1 MHCIVYKHK
10 YSIYVCKGNAC
21 TTELQDILSL
31 VFLYK
36 SSRMQNLHLAP
47 DNDEDDLYI
56 FEDVQQQDLDLDM
69 LDQDE
74 GFQKA
79 VKTSYANRPPL
90 PGTLGARGLTTAV
103 KGAEGTA
110 AGNREGPARPMTA
123 IRGAG
128 FTSTSSQSA
137 LTGFNEQTMAPTRVR
152 TEDTPEDA
160 IKMLEK
166 KITEL
171 LEESV
176 ILGSK
181 GQHKQALDKAKA
193 AAKKE
198 RILCT
203 QRDQASL
210 GDQINLDLTYYV
222 LFNLAN
228 QYQANQL
235 YPEALNAYLMI
246 VKNKMFNH
254 GGRLRVNMGNVYFA
268 QKKYLQ
274 AIKMYQMALDLISEQ
289 QHKHITSKIL
299 KNIGSA
305 LLSMG
310 RYQDAIASFEQAM
323 VEVPCHTSVYN
334 LILTYFAV
342 GDSEKMKKAFE
353 RLVKIPFGLD
363 NDEKYALATDAD
375 AQQKLLLD
383 AIKDD
388 SLAKWEKEKK
398 GTVERYILSAGKVI
412 APVIAPSFAVGYDWC
427 IEKVKMSPYAH
438 LACELEISKALTF
451 LKNNDVPQAMETLK
465 IFEKKDSN
473 MASTASNNLA
483 FLYYHESDLTQAE
496 KYADKSIKEDKY
508 NPHALVNK
516 GCCLF
521 NKGDYRG
528 AASHFEEALRM
539 DATLTEALHNLGIA
553 YKQENRFP
561 ESLEVFLKLHSLL
574 PSSPNVFFMI
584 ADLYDRMDDLPNAM
598 EWFLQ
603 LLSLTPTDP
612 DALTRLADIF
622 ERDHDMSQAFQYR
635 YEAYKYYPSD
645 ISNISWLGAYYM
657 ESQFVEKAIIFFER
671 ATQIQPGEVRWRLMV
686 ASCHRRIGNYQLAL
700 QMYKDIHEQFPE
712 NTECLKFLVHM
723 CTDLGLKE
731 ASEYATRLKRA
742 ERVKEMRQQREL
754 SGKRGGS
761 GSRDSSGDSKARVLS
776 GGGTSKG
783 NVPNSRLT
791 VGPASNDTPERNRKQ
806 YTSTMDSSYADPLGD
821 TPQRPM
827 TSARLHKTD
836 AEDDFGDD
844 ELGEDL
850 LPE

>member
-1 MHCIVYKHK
+1 
-10 YSIYVCKGNAC
+10 
-21 TTELQDILSL
+21 
-31 VFLYK
+31 
-36 SSRMQNLHLAP
+36 MQNLHLAP
-47 DNDEDDLYI
+47 DNDEDDLYS
-56 FEDVQQQDLDLDM
+56 FEDSHRQALDLDM

-74 GFQKA
+74 DFQKA

-90 PGTLGARGLTTAV
+90 PGAIGARGLQTGMKPGLEVT
-103 KGAEGTA
+103 GTA
-110 AGNREGPARPMTA
+110 AAREGPARPMTA

-128 FTSTSSQSA
+128 FTSTNSQSA
-137 LTGFNEQTMAPTRVR
+137 LTQFQEHTLVPTKDKS
-152 TEDTPEDA
+152 EETPEDA
-160 IKMLEK
+160 IKQLEK
-166 KITEL
+166 TITDL
-171 LEESV
+171 LEESAV
-176 ILGSK
+176 LQNK
-181 GQHKQALDKAKA
+181 GQHKQALDKAKEA
-193 AAKKE
+193 ARKE
-198 RILCT
+198 RILCN

-228 QYQANQL
+228 QYQVNQL

-246 VKNKMFNH
+246 VKNKLFNN

-274 AIKMYQMALDLISEQ
+274 AVKMYQMALDLISDQ
-289 QHKHITSKIL
+289 HHKHIRAKIL

-305 LLSMG
+305 LLRMG
-310 RYQDAIASFEQAM
+310 RYQDAIVSFEQA
-323 VEVPCHTSVYN
+323 VDEVPCHTSVYN

-342 GDSEKMKKAFE
+342 GDSDKMKRAFE
-353 RLVKIPFGLD
+353 RLVKIPIGLD
-363 NDEKYALATDAD
+363 YDDKYALSSDAD

-388 SLAKWEKEKK
+388 SLAKWEKEKR
-398 GTVERYILSAGKVI
+398 TAVERYILSAGKVI
-412 APVIAPSFAVGYDWC
+412 APVIAPSFSGGYDWC
-427 IEKVKMSPYAH
+427 IEKVKLSPYAH
-438 LACELEISKALTF
+438 LSCELEISKAVTF
-451 LKNNDVPQAMETLK
+451 LKNKDVPRAMETLK
-465 IFEKKDSN
+465 LFEKKDSK

-483 FLYYHESDLTQAE
+483 FLYFHESDLTQAE
-496 KYADKSIKEDKY
+496 RYAEKAIKEDHY

-521 NKGDYRG
+521 NKGDFRG

-553 YKQENRFP
+553 YKHENRFP
-561 ESLEVFLKLHSLL
+561 EALDIFLKLHSLL
-574 PSSPNVFFMI
+574 PSSPNVFFML

-612 DALTRLADIF
+612 DVLTRLADIF

-645 ISNISWLGAYYM
+645 IANIAWLGAYYM

-671 ATQIQPGEVRWRLMV
+671 ATQIAPGETRWCLMV

-700 QMYKDIHEQFPE
+700 QMYKDIHEKFPD
-712 NTECLKFLVHM
+712 NIECLKFLVHM

-731 ASEYATRLKRA
+731 SSEYVARLKRA
-742 ERVKEMRQQREL
+742 EKAKELRQQREL
-754 SGKRGGS
+754 SGKRSREGS
-761 GSRDSSGDSKARVLS
+761 GEREHPGRVLS
-776 GGGTSKG
+776 GGGGGSRNTSSS
-783 NVPNSRLT
+783 SRAP
-791 VGPASNDTPERNRKQ
+791 VAPSGDRKPPPASL
-806 YTSTMDSSYADPLGD
+806 DSSYADPLGD
-821 TPQRPM
+821 TPQRPR
-827 TSARLHKTD
+827 TSARVHKHE
-836 AEDDFGDD
+836 AEDEFGDE

>member
-1 MHCIVYKHK
+1 
-10 YSIYVCKGNAC
+10 
-21 TTELQDILSL
+21 
-31 VFLYK
+31 
-36 SSRMQNLHLAP
+36 MQNLHLAP

-56 FEDVQQQDLDLDM
+56 FEDAQHQDLDLDM

-90 PGTLGARGLTTAV
+90 PGALSARGLPNTAA
-103 KGAEGTA
+103 KGAPEGTA

-128 FTSTSSQSA
+128 FTSTTSQPA
-137 LTGFNEQTMAPTRVR
+137 IVGFNEQTMAPIKDKS
-152 TEDTPEDA
+152 EETPEDA
-160 IKMLEK
+160 IKLLEK
-166 KITEL
+166 RINEL
-171 LEESV
+171 LEESA
-176 ILGSK
+176 ILESR
-181 GQHKQALDKAKA
+181 GQHKEALDKAKDA
-193 AAKKE
+193 ARKE

-203 QRDQASL
+203 QRDQASFS
-210 GDQINLDLTYYV
+210 DQINLDLTYYA

-228 QYQANQL
+228 QYRSNQL
-235 YPEALNAYLMI
+235 YSEALNAYLMI
-246 VKNKMFNH
+246 VKNKLFNN
-254 GGRLRVNMGNVYFA
+254 GSRLRVNMGNVYFA

-274 AIKMYQMALDLISEQ
+274 AVKMYQMALDQISDQ
-289 QHKHITSKIL
+289 HHKHIRAKIL

-310 RYQDAIASFEQAM
+310 RYQDAITSFEQAM

-342 GDSEKMKKAFE
+342 GDSEKMKRAYE
-353 RLVKIPFGLD
+353 RLVKIPIGLD

-375 AQQKLLLD
+375 AQQKLLLEV
-383 AIKDD
+383 IKDD

-427 IEKVKMSPYAH
+427 IEKVKLSPYAH

-451 LKNNDVPQAMETLK
+451 LKNKDVTHAMDTLK

-483 FLYYHESDLTQAE
+483 FLYYHESDMNLAE
-496 KYADKSIKEDKY
+496 KYADKSIKEDRY

-521 NKGDYRG
+521 NKGDYKG
-528 AASHFEEALRM
+528 AISHFEEALRM
-539 DATLTEALHNLGIA
+539 DATLTEALHNLGVS
-553 YKQENRFP
+553 YKQENRYP
-561 ESLEVFLKLHSLL
+561 EALEVFLKLHSLL

-584 ADLYDRMDDLPNAM
+584 ADLYDSMDDIPNAM

-612 DALTRLADIF
+612 DVLTRLADIF

-700 QMYKDIHEQFPE
+700 QMYKDINEQFPE

-731 ASEYATRLKRA
+731 GSEYTARLKRA
-742 ERVKEMRQQREL
+742 ERAKELRQQREH

-761 GSRDSSGDSKARVLS
+761 ESRENSGEIKGRVLS
-776 GGGTSKG
+776 GGGGTSK
-783 NVPNSRLT
+783 NPTSNSKLPIGGVR
-791 VGPASNDTPERNRKQ
+791 NDTPERNRKQ
-806 YTSTMDSSYADPLGD
+806 YNLDSGYTDPLGD
-821 TPQRPM
+821 TPQRPR
-827 TSARLHKTD
+827 TSARVHKQEP
-836 AEDDFGDD
+836 EDEFGDE

>member
-1 MHCIVYKHK
+1 MRSHA
-10 YSIYVCKGNAC
+10 SITIEYPPYRGC
-21 TTELQDILSL
+21 TKTIL
-31 VFLYK
+31 YIGA
-36 SSRMQNLHLAP
+36 MQHLHLAP
-47 DNDEDDLYI
+47 DNDEDDLYL
-56 FEDVQQQDLDLDM
+56 FEDSHAQDLDLDM

-90 PGTLGARGLTTAV
+90 PGTIGVRGLPTAL
-103 KGAEGTA
+103 KGAHEGTE
-110 AGNREGPARPMTA
+110 GGPREGPARPMTA
-123 IRGAG
+123 IRAAG

-137 LTGFNEQTMAPTRVR
+137 LTQFHEQAMAPTRDKYD
-152 TEDTPEDA
+152 ETPEDTLRQ
-160 IKMLEK
+160 LER

-171 LEESV
+171 LEESA
-176 ILGSK
+176 ILESK
-181 GQHKQALDKAKA
+181 DQYKEALDKAKE

-203 QRDQASL
+203 QRDQASIS
-210 GDQINLDLTYYV
+210 DQINLDLTYYV

-228 QYQANQL
+228 QYQSNQL

-246 VKNKMFNH
+246 VKNKLFNH

-274 AIKMYQMALDLISEQ
+274 AVKMYQMALDLISEQ
-289 QHKHITSKIL
+289 HHKHIRAKIL

-305 LLSMG
+305 LLRMG
-310 RYQDAIASFEQAM
+310 RYQDAITSFEQAM
-323 VEVPCHTSVYN
+323 AEVPCHTSVYN

-342 GDSEKMKKAFE
+342 GDSDKMKRAFE
-353 RLVKIPFGLD
+353 RLVKIPIGLD
-363 NDEKYALATDAD
+363 NEEKYALSTDAD

-398 GTVERYILSAGKVI
+398 GKVERYILSAGKVI

-427 IEKVKMSPYAH
+427 IEKVKVSPYAH
-438 LACELEISKALTF
+438 LSCELEISKALAF
-451 LKNNDVPQAMETLK
+451 LKNKDVPQAMETLK
-465 IFEKKDSN
+465 IFEKKDST

-496 KYADKSIKEDKY
+496 RYADKSVKEDRY

-521 NKGDYRG
+521 HRGDYRS
-528 AASHFEEALRM
+528 AASHFEEALRI

-561 ESLEVFLKLHSLL
+561 ESLEIFLKLHSLL

-612 DALTRLADIF
+612 DVLTRLADIF

-686 ASCHRRIGNYQLAL
+686 SSCHRRIGNYQLAL
-700 QMYKDIHEQFPE
+700 QMYKDINEQFPE

-731 ASEYATRLKRA
+731 GAEYAARLKRA
-742 ERVKEMRQQREL
+742 ERAKELKQQREL

-761 GSRDSSGDSKARVLS
+761 GSREGSGDIVGHVLS
-776 GGGTSKG
+776 GGAKNT
-783 NVPNSRLT
+783 PNAKPPIGSALI
-791 VGPASNDTPERNRKQ
+791 DTPERQRKQ
-806 YTSTMDSSYADPLGD
+806 YGGTMDSHYTDPLGD
-821 TPQRPM
+821 SPQRPR
-827 TSARLHKTD
+827 TSARVHKQEP
-836 AEDDFGDD
+836 EDEFGDED
-844 ELGEDL
+844 LGEEL